1 MKRKLFYQL
10 IIRNEKGQNVQDQ
23 TVSIRAELSMVK
35 PVAQVVYREVF
46 SLKTDEDAIVNIEL
60 GTGNTL
66 NGIFDRISWDK
77 GDFQIIFSADTESG
91 KGFNNLA
98 VMQVPPLIPSS
109 NVSRT
114 ANALSNNSSDDIS
127 EDLHVNGV
135 LYVYDAKIQVNPA
148 NQSQF
153 VHHNLFIGWGQDS
166 ANTAGINFEN
176 IIIGNQAAMNAIN
189 HTENILIGKQ
199 SGISLSGFS
208 KNNVFIGNNTG
219 LSDQNSNNRH
229 NVAIGAQAGQ
239 KMTGNQYTNIYI
251 GYRAGMDSMGV
262 SNIALGRSAGMN
274 NQSNYNIFIGHNC
287 GFHNTTGEAN
297 TFVGAMDCAAS
308 NLTGKWNTF
317 FGGSCGEDN
326 VYGSYNAYMGHSA
339 GHHAGGN
346 NNTFIGYASG
356 FNCKTGNNNVFIGNN
371 AGYNE
376 AGSNKLYIS
385 NSDSSIPLIYG
396 EFDSGKLAINANTGI
411 NVQRPVRAL
420 HVKDVIRLEP
430 RPQAPDNP
438 SEGDMYM
445 DNTDHKLKV
454 YNGTEWKECW

>member
-10 IIRNEKGQNVQDQ
+10 IIRNEQGQVIPCHP
-23 TVSIRAELSMVK
+23 VSVKAEIVMTK
-35 PVAQVVYREVF
+35 PAAQVVF
-46 SLKTDEDAIVNIEL
+46 SEIFTFKTDDDAIVNFEL
-60 GTGNTL
+60 GTGKAVS
-66 NGIFDRISWDK
+66 GIFEKINWDH
-77 GDFQIIFSADTESG
+77 GDYQVILSAETETG
-91 KGFNNLA
+91 KGYIKLSTLPVTAFSQTNSKK
-98 VMQVPPLIPSS
+98 VMATPMSNTADDTPPG
-109 NVSRT
+109 
-114 ANALSNNSSDDIS
+114 
-127 EDLHVNGV
+127 DLHIEGV
-135 LYVYDAKIQVNPA
+135 LYIYDAKIQVNPS

-153 VHHNLFIGWGQDS
+153 VHNNLFIGWGQDS
-166 ANTAGINFEN
+166 SNTAGINFDN
-176 IIIGNQAAMNAIN
+176 IIIGNMAAQNAMN

-199 SGISLSGFS
+199 SGMSLSGYS
-208 KNNVFIGNNTG
+208 KNNVFIGNFTG
-219 LSDQNSNNRH
+219 LSDLGSNNRH

-308 NLTGKWNTF
+308 NLNGKWNAF

-326 VYGSYNAYMGHSA
+326 VSGSYNAYMGHSA

-346 NNTFIGYASG
+346 NNTCIGYASG

-385 NSDSSIPLIYG
+385 NSDASFPLIYG
-396 EFDSGKLAINANTGI
+396 EFDSGKLAINGSAGI
-411 NVQRPVRAL
+411 NVQRPVRDL

-430 RPQAPDNP
+430 RPQAPDDP
-438 SEGDMYM
+438 SEGDIYM
-445 DNTDHKLKV
+445 DSSDHKLKV